1 MPSKILRATI
11 TIDVEAADYQE
22 AAQHERCIQSCI
34 AQIRN
39 DYPTAELTLIER
51 RRPSEE
57 TAAPRRLHL
66 RSGQLKAYE

>member
-11 TIDVEAADYQE
+11 TIDVEVADYQE
-22 AAQHERCIQSCI
+22 AAQHERCIQSCVS
-34 AQIRN
+34 QIRG
-39 DYPTAELTLIER
+39 DYPNAELTLIER

-57 TAAPRRLHL
+57 PTPPRRLHP